1 MLNQELQLLVS
12 GKLLS
17 IGVGEKGQQLGAS
30 TIDRA
35 PLPAVAAQ
43 ARTTPRDI
51 NSLEWFASADDICRA
66 PQADGSVFASH
77 EGRIHDLG

>member
-1 MLNQELQLLVS
+1 MLNQELQLGVS

-17 IGVGEKGQQLGAS
+17 IGVGEKGQQLGA
-30 TIDRA
+30 I
-35 PLPAVAAQ
+35 VAAQ
-43 ARTTPRDI
+43 AWTTPRDI
-51 NSLEWFASADDICRA
+51 NSLEWFASADDICRV